1 MQRYLHDNIELKELE
16 KYTIL
21 GTRNV
26 KTHYNAF
33 KRDVM
38 FTYYNNDKI
47 WNICYNEAL
56 GKWITRY
63 SWTPLMSENIDH
75 SMFSFDLLRTR
86 AYGLLN
92 TNLNRSQS
100 KDDCYVTYS
109 NSTPGKIKKD
119 DKVISLELN
128 INKPY
133 TYYNVDSIQL
143 KAFYWDNAHKR
154 VKYDVLNNGLNYSL
168 CNVIIEEYNH
178 NNDDE
183 VLAAENKMYGYWVDN
198 VKGKKHE
205 IKFNVNDIDQ
215 KYLYFSV
222 DLVYTPYTV
231 AEVKV
236 EGIDIGNIQNT
247 KEDGTNVFILGN
259 ESKSYSIGL
268 IKDYTD
274 FCRGN
279 EYEDDYKNSLI
290 SSIFVH
296 GRSINADEINYFDN
310 ISYNQCLPTKWYDTQ
325 HPFEFEVVVNEP
337 KGLHKIFDNLMIISN
352 NVEPESLEVEITGD
366 VYGFN
371 KEGIFKSDKVLHNID
386 IIPSDKVKNNID
398 ENGNVIDNR
407 LVKQVNT
414 RVHWDPIEN
423 SYSLAVHQDMINI
436 KDYGR
441 RLGNIYY
448 NEDKWYVTLK
458 PIYFKEGDSLKSAKI
473 RDKYAK
479 IRVKYS
485 GEKLAIIVALQTMF
499 TLSYV

>member
-33 KRDVM
+33 KRDIM

-63 SWTPLMSENIDH
+63 SWAPLMSENIDH

-100 KDDCYVTYS
+100 KNDCYVTYS

-119 DKVISLELN
+119 DNDILLELN

-143 KAFYWDNAHKR
+143 KAFYWDRVHKR
-154 VKYDVLNNGLNYSL
+154 VKYDILNNGLNYSL
-168 CNVIIEEYNH
+168 CNVIIEKYNH

-183 VLAAENKMYGYWVDN
+183 VLAAENKMYEYWVDN

-231 AEVKV
+231 AEIKV
-236 EGIDIGNIQNT
+236 DDNIEIDNVSNT

-274 FCRGN
+274 FYRGN
-279 EYEDDYKNSLI
+279 EYEDDYKNALI

-310 ISYNQCLPTKWYDTQ
+310 IHYNQCLPTK
-325 HPFEFEVVVNEP
+325 
-337 KGLHKIFDNLMIISN
+337 
-352 NVEPESLEVEITGD
+352 
-366 VYGFN
+366 
-371 KEGIFKSDKVLHNID
+371 
-386 IIPSDKVKNNID
+386 
-398 ENGNVIDNR
+398 
-407 LVKQVNT
+407 
-414 RVHWDPIEN
+414 
-423 SYSLAVHQDMINI
+423 
-436 KDYGR
+436 
-441 RLGNIYY
+441 
-448 NEDKWYVTLK
+448 
-458 PIYFKEGDSLKSAKI
+458 
-473 RDKYAK
+473 
-479 IRVKYS
+479 
-485 GEKLAIIVALQTMF
+485 
-499 TLSYV
+499 